1 MKHIVVV
8 LGIILSVSL
17 VFFYPLI
24 ENATDGSFND
34 YEYLQKLRRTRTDVN
49 TDTKDKGW
57 QEDGTFKSWYQKG
70 NGSEDD
76 KALNNITTPT
86 PPSVPV
92 PSNTVPSNTV
102 PSNTVPS
109 NTPSTPSKSSSDE
122 TTKTNTNL
130 IPYLLLALLLMIIIL
145 IVYIKYNYVSFVHLK
160 EQI

>member
-1 MKHIVVV
+1 MKHIIVV
-8 LGIILSVSL
+8 LSIILSVL
-17 VFFYPLI
+17 FLFFYPSI

-49 TDTKDKGW
+49 TDDKSKGW
-57 QEDGTFKSWYQKG
+57 QEDGTFNPWYQKG

-76 KALNNITTPT
+76 KALNNIKT
-86 PPSVPV
+86 SVPV
-92 PSNTVPSNTV
+92 PSNVVPSNAV
-102 PSNTVPS
+102 PSTTSSNAVPS
-109 NTPSTPSKSSSDE
+109 TTPSKSSSDE
-122 TTKTNTNL
+122 TNKTTNTNL